1 MYCWLESHS
10 NRYKRCWRTWRL
22 EAKKVG
28 LEIHIGKTKILNN
41 GIGFG
46 QNVKQVVVNGR
57 NIEVLSR
64 KEGTLYLGRLLTLN
78 QVHEVELKHRISQAW
93 KKFGVYR
100 CELVDKNIPL
110 YQRLRLFHA
119 VITPSVLYGSGAW
132 VMSKTMEMELQT
144 AQRKMLRAIFCKG
157 RTKYE
162 DDTLEPW
169 VDWKIRATHEA
180 VHVLETLGIPG
191 WLEERRRRKWR
202 WAGHVARRDDGR
214 WTKKAL
220 SFMPNGFRSVGRPK
234 LRWEE
239 DLVRFFNDQMGGNDD
254 WKSCAQD
261 RDKWKLLE
269 DDYVNGG

>member
-1 MYCWLESHS
+1 M
-10 NRYKRCWRTWRL
+10 
-22 EAKKVG
+22 
-28 LEIHIGKTKILNN
+28 
-41 GIGFG
+41 
-46 QNVKQVVVNGR
+46 
-57 NIEVLSR
+57 
-64 KEGTLYLGRLLTLN
+64 GRLLTLN

-169 VDWKIRATHEA
+169 VDWIRRVTHD
-180 VHVLETLGIPG
+180 VLGIADGLYLPE
-191 WLEERRRRKWR
+191 WADEQRRRRR
-202 WAGHVARRDDGR
+202 VARG
-214 WTKKAL
+214 
-220 SFMPNGFRSVGRPK
+220 GFIDTIEYNRI
-234 LRWEE
+234 
-239 DLVRFFNDQMGGNDD
+239 Q
-254 WKSCAQD
+254 
-261 RDKWKLLE
+261 
-269 DDYVNGG
+269 